1 MVEVGER
8 LEFGSEMGQA
18 APLSR
23 RPATVLLKP
32 AGGPSSGGW
41 CGAHIGSVG
50 HGARALGRPLSRRA
64 GRVGVIGR
72 GLVGLSEIRALGAL
86 FPTSADVARS
96 RSPVVRPVLPSCSSL
111 T

>member
-23 RPATVLLKP
+23 RPVTVLLKP

-50 HGARALGRPLSRRA
+50 HGHGRWGARLAAAP
-64 GRVGVIGR
+64 
-72 GLVGLSEIRALGAL
+72 GA
-86 FPTSADVARS
+86 SV
-96 RSPVVRPVLPSCSSL
+96 
-111 T
+111 